1 MEQKL
6 VEEAERISHEE
17 KIKSLMDFE
26 EECYSNLNG
35 EELYFKN
42 MEEKSKSIA
51 FLIKLVK
58 S

>member
-1 MEQKL
+1 
-6 VEEAERISHEE
+6 
-17 KIKSLMDFE
+17 MDFE